1 MTAQERIEAA
11 NKALRNY
18 GKPAANPPVVVAS
31 KKIHT
36 ESLKARIA
44 AARKNV
50 EAAYNKAH
58 ELKAWNQMAPL
69 HALIKTLAELEVTL
83 NRIIFKP

>member
-11 NKALRNY
+11 NKVLRNY
-18 GKPAANPPVVVAS
+18 GKPAAKAPVAANE
-31 KKIHT
+31 KIHT

-44 AARKNV
+44 VARKNA
-50 EAAYNKAH
+50 EAAYSKAY
-58 ELKAWNQMAPL
+58 ELKAWKETAQL
-69 HALIKTLAELEVTL
+69 HALIKTLVELEATL